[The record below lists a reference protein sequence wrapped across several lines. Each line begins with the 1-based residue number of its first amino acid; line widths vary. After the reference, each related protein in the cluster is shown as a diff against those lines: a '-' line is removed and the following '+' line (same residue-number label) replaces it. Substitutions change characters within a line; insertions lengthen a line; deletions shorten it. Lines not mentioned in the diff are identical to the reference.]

1 MRVFRLR
8 ATVQKLYRTPE
19 HRSKG
24 SRKGG
29 GWGSLMFWRRNVA
42 QSPDICMVGSAM
54 TDLVARVARL
64 PEPGETVFGSSF
76 TQGFGGKGSNQAVM
90 AARLGAR
97 VSAVVKLGRDSFG
110 DAVRRNYE
118 EQGVDTTFVGTAE
131 DASGVALITV
141 DEASGQNVIVI
152 TPGANSSLSPE
163 DVRGAAAVVQG
174 AQVLVAQLETPVAA
188 TLEAFRLAK
197 RSGVRTLL
205 NPAPAAD
212 LPGELLALT
221 DVLIPNELEA
231 AALTGRAVTS
241 TEDAFDAAEE
251 LLERGPEVVIVTLGG
266 RGAALAERGK
276 KPVHI
281 VSETVKAVDTTG
293 AGDAFVGSVAY
304 FIACVPELP
313 LAQAVEKA
321 CRIASWSVQREG
333 TQTSYP
339 YRAELAWL

>member
-1 MRVFRLR
+1 MRVLRLR

-42 QSPDICMVGSAM
+42 QNPDICMVGSAM

-141 DEASGQNVIVI
+141 DEVSGQNVIVI
-152 TPGANSSLSPE
+152 TPGANRSLSPE
-163 DVRGAAAVVQG
+163 DVRGAAAAVQG
-174 AQVLVAQLETPVAA
+174 ARVLVAQLETPIPA

-197 RSGVRTLL
+197 GSGARTLL

-212 LPGELLALT
+212 LPEALLALT
-221 DVLIPNELEA
+221 DMLIPNELEA
-231 AALTGRAVTS
+231 AALTGRAITS
-241 TEDAFDAAEE
+241 PEDALDAAVQ
-251 LLERGPEVVIVTLGG
+251 LLSRGPEVVIITLGG
-266 RGAALAERGK
+266 RGAVLAQKGK
-276 KPVHI
+276 AVHI
-281 VSETVKAVDTTG
+281 ASEAVKAVDTTG

-304 FIACVPELP
+304 FAACVPELP
-313 LAQAVEKA
+313 LADVVERA
-321 CRIASWSVQREG
+321 CRVASLSVQREG